1 MYKQIA
7 ANKRNTILLILGF
20 VLFVGAIGALFAYY
34 YQDWTIS
41 ISTIVIAAIYAI
53 IQYFAASKIAVM
65 STGAQ
70 KITKKDNPRHYNTV
84 ENLSITAGLPMP
96 EVCIINDSAPNAFA
110 TGRDPEH
117 AVVAATT
124 GLLDLM
130 DDTELKA
137 VMAHEMSHVKNYDI
151 RVSMIT
157 FGLTCVISF
166 LADAGI
172 RMLYFSGND
181 RDREGGGLFSL
192 IAILVVS
199 LVAPL
204 VSSIT
209 QMAVS
214 RQREFLADAGS
225 VQLTRYPKGM
235 ISALQKL
242 DKNTR
247 PMQRQSASTE
257 SMYITNPL
265 SKGFLT
271 NLLSTHPPIEK
282 RIERLENA
290 F

>member
-7 ANKRNTILLILGF
+7 TNKRNTVSLILGF

-41 ISTIVIAAIYAI
+41 ISTIAIAAIYAI

-70 KITKKDNPRHYNTV
+70 KITKKDNPRLYNIV

-96 EVCIINDSAPNAFA
+96 EVCIINDPAPNAFA

-130 DDTELKA
+130 NDTELKS

-172 RMLYFSGND
+172 RMLYFGGDD
-181 RDREGGGLFSL
+181 RDREGSGLFGL

-225 VQLTRYPKGM
+225 VQLTRYPAGM

-282 RIERLENA
+282 RIERLKNA

>member
-7 ANKRNTILLILGF
+7 TNKRNTVLLILGF

-34 YQDWTIS
+34 YQDWMIS
-41 ISTIVIAAIYAI
+41 ISTIAIAAIYAI

-70 KITKKDNPRHYNTV
+70 KITKKDNPRLYNIV

-96 EVCIINDSAPNAFA
+96 EVCIINDPAPNAFA

-130 DDTELKA
+130 NDTELKS

-172 RMLYFSGND
+172 RMLYFGGDD
-181 RDREGGGLFSL
+181 RDREGSGLFGL

-209 QMAVS
+209 
-214 RQREFLADAGS
+214 DAGS
-225 VQLTRYPKGM
+225 VQLTRYPAGM

-282 RIERLENA
+282 RIERLKNA

>member
-70 KITKKDNPRHYNTV
+70 KITKKDNPRLYNTV